1 MKQDNED
8 YNQCMID
15 KELFDK
21 EQTETFDDYFND
33 YPLIIETLSNLEK
46 ETIKTYF
53 LHKFEEQKQLHEQE
67 IEEKDKE
74 IKELTK
80 TILYTNNNYINEYIK
95 VKEKDKQIEELKKM
109 LRVGDLI

>member
-53 LHKFEEQKQLHEQE
+53 LHKFEEQKQLHLQDMDNLRK
-67 IEEKDKE
+67 EKDEE
-74 IKELTK
+74 IKELK
-80 TILYTNNNYINEYIK
+80 RQLEVMK
-95 VKEKDKQIEELKKM
+95 
-109 LRVGDLI
+109 

>member
-53 LHKFEEQKQLHEQE
+53 LHKFEEQKQLHLQDMDNLRK
-67 IEEKDKE
+67 EKDKE

-80 TILYTNNNYINEYIK
+80 TILYTNDNYMIEYIK
-95 VKEKDKQIEELKKM
+95 VKKKTQNLQIY
-109 LRVGDLI
+109 RVLMT

>member
-53 LHKFEEQKQLHEQE
+53 LHKFEEQKQLHLQDMDNLRK
-67 IEEKDKE
+67 EKDEE
-74 IKELTK
+74 IKELK
-80 TILYTNNNYINEYIK
+80 QKL
-95 VKEKDKQIEELKKM
+95 KD
-109 LRVGDLI
+109 GGLI